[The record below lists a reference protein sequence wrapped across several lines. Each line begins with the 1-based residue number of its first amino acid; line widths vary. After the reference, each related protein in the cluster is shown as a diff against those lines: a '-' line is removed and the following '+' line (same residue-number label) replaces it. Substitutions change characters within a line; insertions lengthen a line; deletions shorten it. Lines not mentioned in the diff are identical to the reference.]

1 VNTPAAPQRE
11 AADVEADVRMAGGL
25 LAEAET
31 LYYTQPAATLRLA
44 DEALALAGPLPMA
57 TLAAARRV
65 RGLALSFLGRHA
77 EALDEL
83 QAARGLVPTGE
94 LLLECQVL
102 RALAIASDEAG
113 VLDVALDWGSQ
124 AAAVARTL
132 ADPVQLASTLLS
144 VGVVLSK
151 GGDPE
156 AGLVQYR
163 EALALYEQAGDPARS
178 VHVLN
183 NMGINCKNLGRHEEA
198 LQHLRRAIEIDES
211 QPQPGGARIIA
222 GLNSVEPLLAL
233 GRRDEARDALAR
245 VVPAAQAAGYP
256 NAECFGLVLQGE
268 LLAADG
274 DDAGARRS
282 LDRAV
287 DVATQRGAPQHAAR
301 AHKALWAL
309 HKKAGRFEDALA
321 HHEALHAAER
331 AQFNEESDRKLRAL
345 QVQFDLARA
354 RHDAAMARLESARL
368 AEQTRTDALTGVA
381 NRRQLDER
389 LRDEYARAA
398 RHGHALAVAMIDIDD
413 FKRINDRHGHAIGD
427 AVLREV
433 AALLRLHCRDI
444 DLVARY
450 GGEEFCV
457 VFVEASANDAL
468 RACEAMRAAV
478 ETHDWSAVE
487 PQLQRVTLSMGLA
500 EREEADG
507 RQALVAAAD
516 ARLYEAKRS
525 GKNRVVPGV
534 QPGA

>member
-1 VNTPAAPQRE
+1 MNTPAAQDSPEAAARE
-11 AADVEADVRMAGGL
+11 AGAL
-25 LAEAET
+25 LAEAEK
-31 LYYTQPAATLRLA
+31 LYYTQPAQTLRLA
-44 DEALALAGPLPMA
+44 DEALALSAALPMA
-57 TLAAARRV
+57 TLATARRV
-65 RGLALSFLGRHA
+65 RGLGLSFLGRHA

-83 QAARGLVPTGE
+83 QAARGLVPAGE

-102 RALAIASDEAG
+102 RALSIACDEAG
-113 VLDVALDWGSQ
+113 VLDAALDWGTQ

-132 ADPVQLASTLLS
+132 ADPLQLAGTLLS
-144 VGVVLSK
+144 IGVVLSK

-163 EALALYEQAGDPARS
+163 EALALYERAGDPARS

-198 LQHLRRAIEIDES
+198 LQHLQHAIEIDGR
-211 QPQPGGARIIA
+211 QPAPGGAQVIA
-222 GLNSVEPLLAL
+222 RLNTVEPLLAL
-233 GRRDEARDALAR
+233 ARRDEARAALAE
-245 VVPAAQAAGYP
+245 VVPRAQAVGYP
-256 NAECFGLVLQGE
+256 NAECFALVLQGE

-274 DDAGARRS
+274 DDAGACRS
-282 LDRAV
+282 LERAV
-287 DVATQRGAPQHAAR
+287 AIALERGSRQHVAR
-301 AHKALWAL
+301 AHKALWGL
-309 HKKAGRFEDALA
+309 HKAAGRYEAGLR
-321 HHEALHAAER
+321 HHEALHEAER

-345 QVQFDLARA
+345 QVQYDLARA

-368 AEQTRTDALTGVA
+368 AEQTRTDPLTGVA

-413 FKRINDRHGHAIGD
+413 FKRINDRHGHAAGD
-427 AVLREV
+427 AVLREI
-433 AALLRLHCRDI
+433 ATLLRAHCRDI

-457 VFVEASANDAL
+457 VFVEASAKDAL

-478 ETHDWSAVE
+478 EAHDWPAVAAD
-487 PQLQRVTLSMGLA
+487 LQRVTLSMGLA

-507 RQALVAAAD
+507 RQALLAAAD

-525 GKNRVVPGV
+525 GKNRVVPEL
-534 QPGA
+534 QATA

>member
-1 VNTPAAPQRE
+1 MNTPAAQDSPEAAARE
-11 AADVEADVRMAGGL
+11 AGAL
-25 LAEAET
+25 LAEAEK
-31 LYYTQPAATLRLA
+31 LYYTQPAQTLRLA
-44 DEALALAGPLPMA
+44 DEALALSTALPMA
-57 TLAAARRV
+57 TLATARRV
-65 RGLALSFLGRHA
+65 RGLGLSFLGRHA

-83 QAARGLVPTGE
+83 QAARGLVPAGE

-102 RALAIASDEAG
+102 RALSIACDEAG
-113 VLDVALDWGSQ
+113 VLDAALDWGTQ

-132 ADPVQLASTLLS
+132 ADPLQLAGTLLS
-144 VGVVLSK
+144 IGVVLSK

-163 EALALYEQAGDPARS
+163 EALALYERAGDPARS

-198 LQHLRRAIEIDES
+198 LQHLQHAIEIDGR
-211 QPQPGGARIIA
+211 QPAPGGAQVIA
-222 GLNSVEPLLAL
+222 RLNTVEPLLAL
-233 GRRDEARDALAR
+233 ARRDEARAALAE
-245 VVPAAQAAGYP
+245 VVPRAQAVGYP
-256 NAECFGLVLQGE
+256 NAECFALVLQGE

-274 DDAGARRS
+274 DDAGACRS
-282 LDRAV
+282 LERAV
-287 DVATQRGAPQHAAR
+287 AIALERGSRQHVAR
-301 AHKALWAL
+301 AHKALWGL
-309 HKKAGRFEDALA
+309 HKAAGRYEAALR
-321 HHEALHAAER
+321 HHEALHEALHEAER

-345 QVQFDLARA
+345 QVQYDLARA

-368 AEQTRTDALTGVA
+368 AEQTRTDPLTGVA

-413 FKRINDRHGHAIGD
+413 FKRINDRHGHAAGD
-427 AVLREV
+427 AVLREI
-433 AALLRLHCRDI
+433 ATLLRAHCRDI

-457 VFVEASANDAL
+457 VFVEASAKDAL

-478 ETHDWSAVE
+478 EAHDWPAVAAD
-487 PQLQRVTLSMGLA
+487 LQRVTLSMGLA

-507 RQALVAAAD
+507 RQALMASTT
-516 ARLYEAKRS
+516 L
-525 GKNRVVPGV
+525 P
-534 QPGA
+534 